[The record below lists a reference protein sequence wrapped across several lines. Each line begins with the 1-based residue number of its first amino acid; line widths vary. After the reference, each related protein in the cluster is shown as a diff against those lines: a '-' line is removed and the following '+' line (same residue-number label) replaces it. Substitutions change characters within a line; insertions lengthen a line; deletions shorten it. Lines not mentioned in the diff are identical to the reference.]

1 MHRRTSLVETSEVEV
16 ALVLV
21 DEVDQKVV
29 VYSVNEVATMVVVV
43 AVDSRSGVEVA
54 GVTGVVEAEEVRNNR
69 NMTSS
74 LTE

>member
-1 MHRRTSLVETSEVEV
+1 M
-16 ALVLV
+16 LV